1 MKKYRFLTFLVTIIF
16 VAVTAYLI
24 YCAVDLSK
32 IPADASGRGIS
43 VAAFLALGVI
53 IIGGIGNGVVLL
65 LSALGTLISAVGYRR
80 GKVEFGT
87 LLHFIMFMI
96 FPIISEVV
104 FLFIASSL

>member
-1 MKKYRFLTFLVTIIF
+1 MKRYRFLSVLITVIF
-16 VAVTAYLI
+16 VAITAYLI
-24 YCAVDLSK
+24 YGVVDVSK

-43 VAAFLALGVI
+43 VAAFLAFGVI

-104 FLFIASSL
+104 FLLITSSL